1 MELAILKNALPVLKA
16 KAAPVIF
23 QLRKHAPEIL
33 VGLGVTSIAGGTVL
47 ACKATLDAK
56 DILSEEIETEV
67 YQGEDEYG
75 NEQYEV
81 LGDDEI
87 RKEQV
92 KKGAKVALS
101 YLPAAGLLVGG
112 TAMLVGAKSIEHRR
126 LTAALGAY
134 SSLQS
139 MFETYRGR
147 VISEHGPAADQ
158 RALTGEVTEKL
169 ESVEEAEDG
178 KKPKKRKQEL
188 VVRNVDDE
196 DPFHRIFDECNC
208 PHQFVH
214 NLEENK
220 FFLECWQT
228 RFNQKLKAEGR
239 VFLNDVY
246 QALGF
251 DYLPI
256 GQFVGWVADDVE
268 GAKDGFIDF
277 GIDYAYLKDE
287 VAASLDE
294 GRAPEPA
301 IWLNFNCDGEVWS
314 NPLKKKHDA

>member
-1 MELAILKNALPVLKA
+1 MELTVIKNVGAAIAT
-16 KAAPVIF
+16 KAAPVVF
-23 QLRKHAPEIL
+23 KCRKHLPEIL
-33 VGLGVTSIAGGTVL
+33 VCVGSVSIAGGTVL

-56 DILSEEIETEV
+56 EILSQEIVAYEETVE
-67 YQGEDEYG
+67 EDGSISTIDKSES
-75 NEQYEV
+75 
-81 LGDDEI
+81 DI

-92 KKGAKVALS
+92 HQGLKVVGKYA
-101 YLPAAGLLVGG
+101 PAVGLVAGG

-134 SSLQS
+134 SSLQAA
-139 MFETYRGR
+139 FETYRAR
-147 VISEHGPAADQ
+147 IISEQGEALDR
-158 RALTGEVTEKL
+158 RALTGQYLDKVDIL
-169 ESVEEAEDG
+169 EEAEEG
-178 KKPKKRKQEL
+178 KKPKRKKDEL
-188 VVRNVDDE
+188 AFRDLESE
-196 DPFHRIFDECNC
+196 DPFHRLFDECNC
-208 PHQFVH
+208 PHTWRRNQA
-214 NLEENK
+214 ENK

-251 DYLPI
+251 EYLPI

-268 GAKDGFIDF
+268 GAKDGYIDF

-287 VAASLDE
+287 VAAALDE
-294 GRAPEPA
+294 DRVPEPS

-314 NPLKKKHDA
+314 NPLKKKYDK